1 MIVNAKT
8 LCLMWHML
16 VLEDDDIFLTD
27 KQLETA
33 CKYSQEIIDAS
44 YANDIDP
51 FIISSLI
58 YNESRY
64 TVDVTNQEGACGLGQ
79 IVHKYVPET
88 CEELKNPTVNI
99 KKIAEIINSYIK
111 QKKTTKEAL
120 ACYASGPKCT
130 YKKYGSWITY
140 LSKKLKK
147 TYQKVIDN
155 QNVESSN

>member
-16 VLEDDDIFLTD
+16 VLEDKNIYLTD
-27 KQLETA
+27 EQLQTA
-33 CKYSQEIIDAS
+33 CEYSQEIIDAS
-44 YANDIDP
+44 YAKNIDP

-64 TVDVTNQEGACGLGQ
+64 TKSVTNEEGACGLGQ

-99 KKIAEIINSYIK
+99 KKIAEIISSYLEK
-111 QKKTTKEAL
+111 KKTIKESL
-120 ACYASGPKCT
+120 VCYASGPKCT
-130 YKKYGSWITY
+130 YKKYGNWIVY

-147 TYQKVIDN
+147 TYQKVIEK
-155 QNVESSN
+155 QNVESSD